1 MAKKRKVKEP
11 EKKWYEK
18 VREIIDIASSEIDS
32 LDDLVAQAKSDF
44 EDVLLKIQANDET
57 LDPDEI
63 YSVLDEARESALSVE
78 SAGSTLYSYLRDA
91 RMVVAEEQ
99 ERRGPPNDDT
109 LKRVIIVEPDYDRLK
124 EYFQH
129 MKDTDKEAYRRVLLA
144 DETGQT
150 ARWLGEPW
158 PLPKGKK

>member
-18 VREIIDIASSEIDS
+18 VREILDDASSEIDS
-32 LDDLVAQAKSDF
+32 LDDMVTQAKSDF
-44 EDVLLKIQANDET
+44 EDVLSKIHANDET

-63 YSVLDEARESALSVE
+63 YSALDEARDAASSVE
-78 SAGSTLYSYLRDA
+78 STGATVDSYLRDA

-99 ERRGPPNDDT
+99 ERRGPPNRDT
-109 LKRVIIVEPDYDRLK
+109 LSKVIIVEPDYDRLK

-129 MKDTDKEAYRRVLLA
+129 MKDTDKEAYRQVLLA
-144 DETGQT
+144 DNTGQV

-158 PLPKGKK
+158 PLPKEKK